1 MRPMAAVS
9 PEQVRFSEVQ
19 RFSSHR
25 VLAPLVLIACVGA
38 WVAVVLAIASGGP
51 GKPPVWEIALILVVA
66 TLVPLM
72 LATLRQVT
80 EVTASGVRVRLAPL
94 QPHGRE
100 VCWPQLVR
108 YAAISYRPLREYGGW
123 GIRGGGDR
131 MAYNASGD
139 LGVLVETSDGRSL
152 LIGSLRP
159 LELERAIARASG
171 RTPPPRSTPYATA
184 DKGRL
189 VP

>member
-1 MRPMAAVS
+1 MAAVS
-9 PEQVRFSEVQ
+9 PEHVRFSEVQ

-38 WVAVVLAIASGGP
+38 WVAVVLAVAGEDP
-51 GKPPVWEIALILVVA
+51 GRPPVWEIALILAVA

-72 LATLRQVT
+72 LATMRQIT
-80 EVTASGVRVRLAPL
+80 EVTGSGVRVRLTPL

-100 VCWPQLVR
+100 VRWPQLVR
-108 YAAISYRPLREYGGW
+108 
-123 GIRGGGDR
+123 
-131 MAYNASGD
+131 
-139 LGVLVETSDGRSL
+139 
-152 LIGSLRP
+152 
-159 LELERAIARASG
+159 
-171 RTPPPRSTPYATA
+171 YATA